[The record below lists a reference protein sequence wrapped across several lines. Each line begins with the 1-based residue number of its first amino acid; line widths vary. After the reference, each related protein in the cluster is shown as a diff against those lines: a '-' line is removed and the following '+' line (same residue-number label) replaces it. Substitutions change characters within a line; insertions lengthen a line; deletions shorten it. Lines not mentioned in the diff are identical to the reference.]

1 MAAMSDSSPEVPAK
15 PDLTDTDL
23 YCLHCGY
30 NLRGLSGDPRRCPE
44 CGNINPMGD
53 LELPAALISEQLKR
67 METNPVLCVAAVF
80 FGSPLLVMLVFAVL
94 DGCRLDEIASCEVV
108 PAFAAVVVWS
118 IGATGFKNSCG
129 ARPGWLGVLWLYHL
143 CALLLCAGVAGLFL
157 APMILQDL
165 VGRNSW
171 FSDAPAILPM
181 VIILVGLILLIGVA
195 GRWVHHRLKAAME
208 PLQRDRAVQI
218 AREVLQRRLRRAT
231 R

>member
-53 LELPAALISEQLKR
+53 LELPAALIS
-67 METNPVLCVAAVF
+67 
-80 FGSPLLVMLVFAVL
+80 PLLVMLVFAVL
-94 DGCRLDEIASCEVV
+94 DDCRLDEIASCEVV